1 MYQPSLQSII
11 NIAQEF
17 PDKKII
23 VAHSGGHKV
32 LEYFFH
38 LRTLENVY
46 YDLSF
51 SLQYL
56 SDTSC
61 FLDLIKLIKYTNK
74 NKIMFG
80 SDHHWASAKFQF
92 DVLNGIF
99 EKLQLNQEEKQKIV
113 FDNSQEVFFGELK

>member
-1 MYQPSLQSII
+1 
-11 NIAQEF
+11 
-17 PDKKII
+17 
-23 VAHSGGHKV
+23 
-32 LEYFFH
+32 
-38 LRTLENVY
+38 LRNLENVY

-92 DVLNGIF
+92 EILNGIF
-99 EKLQLNQEEKQKIV
+99 DKLQLNQEEKQKILY
-113 FDNSQEVFFGELK
+113 DNSQEVFFG